1 MLVNTK
7 FLIRNSADKYIKA
20 SYPGS
25 GTLYHYSGYTNSTSD
40 ATAFTLKNV
49 NKNFYF
55 DVDKLPAGTYTVI
68 EQDTS
73 TTGFTAKGSKSVK
86 VTVTANNSGGI
97 KTAQFENQP
106 SQLVINKTFRKYGA
120 VTDDDYKDVTVEIAK
135 NNSSSP
141 IKAVCIDTEN
151 NVYQYVSVS
160 NDSVYSGKTI
170 TDQLVFYNP
179 KVHNITVIGLPAKS
193 SNGTFYQYTAKEKD
207 TGRTSGRNIAK
218 RYIYNNVSK
227 TFQTGVTQS
236 DTLTNTERSI
246 GYIEIEKDFEIENT
260 DGSRSEFTGNDKLIL
275 TEAYSDISFLVKN
288 AAGKYLKANFI
299 GNQYMYSSLVNTSA
313 EATKFSFYAGNKTK
327 IRIINLPFGTYH
339 VTEVIGSKV
348 KGQGFR
354 AESSGQKSTVTYYNV
369 SADEVVG
376 GHTKFVNVKP
386 QYVGLRIYK
395 TFTDTDGE
403 SVDVSQKIYRQLSFS
418 LSDENGSRIPVV
430 LDNSVQGT
438 YHPFKLGNGETP
450 RETMQLGTST
460 HTITITGLES
470 GKTYLVRERI
480 AGTELK
486 KICVCK
492 SSFTVEGTK
501 ENKAVFA
508 DEDAVVLGNT
518 VTMPSGE
525 HSTAEV
531 YFENTYKT
539 TEITINKE
547 SDDDLVERRFAVTTL
562 NYSLYPA
569 DSPLYVT
576 TEKQTVNGKVN
587 GVATVKD
594 LPLAYYDEETD
605 SIIKIQYQIEEVD
618 TPQYYEIPEK
628 QVIIPMDGQKSVTI
642 KNKLKQGKIKVIKK
656 AEVNGSDEI
665 IPLSGVGFEL
675 SNDYNSTVLKGETNE
690 NGEILFENLP
700 VAVGVKDEDGKEI
713 IKKIRY
719 TAHEVAGIKNE
730 KYVLANDKTTTLR
743 YTAEEAKIIKTLT
756 FTNTPITGNIYLE
769 KADARTKE
777 ALSGAEFTVYND
789 TNGDGKYD
797 KNDTLATGY
806 ILSENNGQTVYTPY
820 NTLVEVMETTEDEDG
835 QPVTKGTGRYE
846 LYNLEKGK
854 YIVVETKTPVG
865 YVIEQKEF
873 AFEIKEDGQIV
884 HVYEKD
890 GKPVIGD
897 SSETVDSDEDQ
908 FVYNTPIFGDI
919 YLHKI
924 DESNKQRLSGAV
936 FDVWKDDGS
945 GKLNTKKDELCGT
958 MTELKG
964 SDGKGTGEYEMKDL
978 PYGTYFVTEVKAPEG
993 YMRSKKTYTVEVRQ
1007 NGQRVFIDDVE
1018 NPQIKGNVSVVK
1030 IDAYTKEQLADAEF
1044 TVYSDVNKDGMI
1056 TKDTD
1061 MVYGKLVYHAD
1072 TMTYSLNDLPY
1083 GEYVLTETK
1092 APAGHVLTEKV
1103 YPFRIIDNSVTV
1115 EVNDDGEIGIPND
1128 PIEGY
1133 IKVIKKDKKADIPVE
1148 GAEFT
1153 LYDSKGKVVKKVTT
1167 DKEGTANFG
1176 KQVYGK
1182 YTVKETTAPKH
1193 YVLDDTPIPFEILE
1207 HGKTYTFTQKE
1218 TPKPGYGSLKKTSED
1233 GVLEGFK
1240 FHIYGKSDS
1249 GVSYDETHTTDKNGE
1264 INIELLPGNYT
1275 VEEVRTPSRYIQ
1287 PESKKIRVEV
1297 DETTKVSFENKL
1309 KKGGIIIRK
1318 FDKKHPDMTVS
1329 GAVFTVYQ
1337 NGKEYKKLTETS
1349 NGVYELKNIP
1359 YGDYTVKETSAPE
1372 GYLLDTGTYD
1382 FSIRND
1388 SEIITISNSDKD
1400 KFVEAMIEG
1409 SVELIKKD
1417 SKTHKPLENA
1427 EFTIYKVVGEKTEF
1441 YKALRTDKNGKLT
1454 FTEVPYGNYVIKE
1467 TKAPEGYN
1475 IDTGEY
1481 PFSIKENGQVFKLV
1495 NNPEGDF
1502 IETQIEGTVM
1512 LIKKDS
1518 ENNEPIEGA
1527 EFTLYDS
1534 DKKVFRVGYTDAEGK
1549 LSFAEVPYGEY
1560 TIKETKAP
1568 AQYLIDTDSYP
1579 LNIKTHQ
1586 QVITISNSTDGTFRE
1601 NPIKGSIELYKVDKN
1616 TRKPLA
1622 GAEFT
1627 LFDDKGTAIQK
1638 ITTDKNGKAVFSE
1651 VRYGKYTVRETK
1663 APAKYA
1669 VISDAIPF
1677 EVLEHGKVYEFN
1689 VEDPE
1694 IPGYGYLKKTSED
1707 GVLEGFKFHIYG
1719 ISDSGNK
1726 VDQTL
1731 TTNDKGEIKINL
1743 FEGTYTVEEVD
1754 APDRYLSTAKQTVKI
1769 ISDKTTEIKFDNKL
1783 KKGNI
1788 EILKLDGT
1796 TRKPLAGAEFTLYN
1810 AKGDIVQKVTSNEE
1824 GKAVFSDLPY
1834 GEYNVVETKA
1844 PAEYEA
1850 DSIPIPFSIVENGK
1864 TLYHTKE
1871 NTPVPGHGYL
1881 KKTSEDGAVEGFK
1894 FHVYGTSDTG
1904 VKFDKTIVTDKNGEF
1919 NIELL
1924 KGTYTVEEIEVPD
1937 RYIKA
1942 KAQTVKIES
1951 GKTTEISFVNR
1962 LIKGNIE
1969 ILKIDDT
1976 TQKPLA
1982 GAEFTLNDAKGNAV
1996 QVLTTGADGT
2006 VTFKEVPYGKYTVVE
2021 TKVPDKYEADSTPIP
2036 FEILENGKTLRVTKT
2051 NTPVPGH
2058 GYLKKISEDGVKAG
2072 FKFKV
2077 TGTSDTGVSFED
2089 TVITD
2094 ENGEFNLELLE
2105 GTYEVE
2111 EIETPVRYLVPGKQT
2126 IKIESG
2132 KTKSINFENRLKKG
2146 SIEVLK
2152 IDKKANIPLSGAEF
2166 TLYNSN
2172 GESVKVLTTGA
2183 DGKVTFTDVPY
2194 GDYTVIETKAP
2205 DEYTADSTP
2214 IPFSIVEHGKTL
2226 YYTKTNTPVPGHGYL
2241 KKTSEDGIVEGFK
2254 FHVYGISDTGV
2265 KYDNTIST
2273 DANGEFN
2280 IELLEGTYTV
2290 EEIEVPDRYIKA
2302 KAQTIKIESGKTTKI
2317 SFVNKLIKGNIEILK
2332 IDDTTQKPLSGAEF
2346 TLNDAKGNAVQ
2357 VLTTGTDGKVTFK
2370 EVPYGKY
2377 TVIETK
2383 APDKYTA
2390 DSKPIPFSIVKNG
2403 KTLYHT
2409 KENTPVPGHGYLK
2422 KTSEDGIVEGFNF
2435 HVYGISDT
2443 GVKYDNTI
2451 STDTNG
2457 EFNIELLEGTY
2468 TVEEIEVPD
2477 KYIQPDKQTVRI
2489 RSGKTTTIRFE
2500 NSPKK
2505 SNIAIVKKDSKN
2517 NKPIRDAEF
2526 TLYNSD
2532 GETVITLDTD
2542 ADGKLTFADIPY
2554 GNYTVKETKA
2564 PKGYIRDKK
2573 TYPVTVRNDGET
2585 LVVSNRSDGTFREK
2599 PIEGTIEIIKID
2611 EKTSKPLVGAE
2622 FTLYN
2627 AKGKVVQVVVTG
2639 NDGKAIFADVRY
2651 GSYTVVETKAPDK
2664 YTADPTPIP
2673 FSIVKEG
2680 LLIAYEMD
2688 NTPIPGVGYLKKT
2701 SEDGI
2706 AEGFKFHVYGTSDT
2720 GVAFDETITTDENGE
2735 LNIDLLEGEYTIEE
2749 VETPDRYIQPDKQ
2762 SIRIESGKTTSVE
2775 FDNRLKK
2782 GNIEIIKIDE
2792 ITRKPL
2798 AGAEFT
2804 LFDADDNA
2812 VLVLTTDENGKVS
2825 FENVPYGDYHVAE
2838 TKAPED
2844 YVLDST
2850 PIPFSVIED
2859 GMLIALEKENT
2870 PDSGS
2875 VEIVKESED
2884 GVIENVGFHIYGIA
2898 KNGVEINETVYTDK
2912 EGKFLIENLLVGT
2925 YTIEEIEMP
2934 DRYIAQEPKTVEVI
2948 ANEKA
2953 VVTFEN
2959 ILKKGSVTTTK
2970 VDAEYP
2976 DHKLSGAVFEIFD
2989 ADYNSVGFMEEIETG
3004 IYRLD
3009 NLVYGKYILK
3019 EIEAPEYY
3027 ELDTNEYP
3035 FEITE
3040 NGDVR
3045 NIETLAGVGFIN
3057 NAQRGSLVITKRS
3070 SDNKLEGFS
3079 FRITGKAFTGQEYDE
3094 VFKTD
3099 ADGKITV
3106 EGLRVGNYTVSE
3118 ISDETNVRYIL
3129 PDDKEITI
3137 PANNTAEIEMFND
3150 EKTIP
3155 FEITKKDISTGE
3167 LIPDCA
3173 FRIRNSDGEIVI
3185 EGRTDKDGI
3194 AKFELVCGDY
3204 TYQEFDAPEGFIIDT
3219 KEYTFTINPDDTI
3232 VKAEMT
3238 NIGTGTIEITKKDI
3252 STGEL
3257 IPDCGIEI
3265 LDENK
3270 KIIFQG
3276 RTDSDGVVTFGKLPY
3291 GKYYYREF
3299 DAPEGYVLDETPYPF
3314 EIKKNGEIVKATMTN
3329 KPVEKEPGYI
3339 TTDKPKEP
3347 GEVTVPTGDMTDFI
3361 VIMLVLTAG
3370 LSLALIVF
3378 NIRASRKRNNKN

>member
-1 MLVNTK
+1 MVRTKLNRLTAMLLSFIMILSSFSALTAVETEAATDKITLELNDTNIKWAKTVTFYEPFSKKNYTHWQGQMRHTLRIKETGKVAYCIQPGTYMYDFVQQVRPTLSVGEADAWDALGDEKKSAIKLIMYFGYPNKHIYLSGTDAEQEIATQLIIWEIVCGYRDPNNYNLTDDRFAKGMFGNSYEQNQGVFTAYDKIVDSMIGYNKIISFSTPQSRNAPTYTMNWDGTKYTVTLTDKNNVLGKYTLTCSNPNVRLTVSGNQLIVSSTEPISGNISVKARTTASSENNNVIAYGHFNSEIQEVIDQSTSDLPDPVFAYLNVNLNVKTQATGALKVQKQFRTADDTDLKNTIENSVLYNTK
-7 FLIRNSADKYIKA
+7 FLIQNSAGKYIKA

-25 GTLYHYSGYTNSTSD
+25 GTLYHYFGYTNSTSD

-73 TTGFTAKGSKSVK
+73 TTGFTAKGSKNVK

-120 VTDDDYKDVTVEIAK
+120 VTDDDYKDVAVEVAQ

-160 NDSVYSGKTI
+160 KDSVYSGKAI

-179 KVHNITVIGLPAKS
+179 KVHSITVIGLPVKNS
-193 SNGTFYQYTAKEKD
+193 SGTYYQYTAKEKD
-207 TGRTSGRNIAK
+207 TGRTSGRSLSK
-218 RYIYNNVSK
+218 RYSYNTVTKS
-227 TFQTGVTQS
+227 FQTGTTQN
-236 DTLTNTERSI
+236 DTITNTEKSI
-246 GYIEIEKDFEIENT
+246 GYLEIEKDFKIENT
-260 DGSRSEFTGNDKLIL
+260 DGTQSEFTGNDSLTL
-275 TEAYSDISFLVKN
+275 TEAYNDISFLVKN

-438 YHPFKLGNGETP
+438 YHPFRQGNGETP

-480 AGTELK
+480 SGTELK

-518 VTMPSGE
+518 VTMPTGE

-576 TEKQTVNGKVN
+576 TEKQTVNGKVI

-618 TPQYYEIPEK
+618 TPQYYDIPEK

-743 YTAEEAKIIKTLT
+743 YTAEEAKRIKTLT

-769 KADARTKE
+769 KADARTKQ

-789 TNGDGKYD
+789 TNGNGKYD

-936 FDVWKDDGS
+936 FDVWRDDGS

-1044 TVYSDVNKDGMI
+1044 TVYADVNKDGVI

-1061 MVYGKLVYHAD
+1061 TVYGKLVYNAD

-1083 GEYVLTETK
+1083 GEYVLAETK

-1103 YPFRIIDNSVTV
+1103 YPFRIIDNGVTV
-1115 EVNDDGEIGIPND
+1115 EVNDDGEIGIPNN

-1133 IKVIKKDKKADIPVE
+1133 IRVVKKDKKADIPVE

-1153 LYDSKGKVVKKVTT
+1153 LYDSKGKAVKKVTT
-1167 DKEGTANFG
+1167 DKEGTADFG
-1176 KQVYGK
+1176 KLVYGK

-1207 HGKTYTFTQKE
+1207 HGKTYSFTQKE
-1218 TPKPGYGSLKKTSED
+1218 TPKPGYGALKKTSED
-1233 GVLEGFK
+1233 GIVKGFK
-1240 FHIYGKSDS
+1240 FRIYGKSDS

-1264 INIELLPGNYT
+1264 INVELLPGNYT

-1287 PESKKIRVEV
+1287 PESKKIRIEV

-1349 NGVYELKNIP
+1349 KGVYDLKNIP

-1417 SKTHKPLENA
+1417 SKTRKPLENA
-1427 EFTIYKVVGEKTEF
+1427 EFTIYAVKGGKTEF
-1441 YKALRTDKNGKLT
+1441 YKALMTDKNGKLT
-1454 FTEVPYGNYVIKE
+1454 FTEVPYGNYIIKE

-1481 PFSIKENGQVFKLV
+1481 PFSIKENGQVFKLT
-1495 NNPEGDF
+1495 NTPEGDF
-1502 IETQIEGTVM
+1502 IETQIEGTIQ

-1518 ENNEPIEGA
+1518 ENDAPIEGA

-1534 DKKVFRVGYTDAEGK
+1534 DKEAFRVGYTDAKGE

-1586 QVITISNSTDGTFRE
+1586 QVQ
-1601 NPIKGSIELYKVDKN
+1601 N
-1616 TRKPLA
+1616 TSA
-1622 GAEFT
+1622 G
-1627 LFDDKGTAIQK
+1627 
-1638 ITTDKNGKAVFSE
+1638 
-1651 VRYGKYTVRETK
+1651 
-1663 APAKYA
+1663 
-1669 VISDAIPF
+1669 
-1677 EVLEHGKVYEFN
+1677 H
-1689 VEDPE
+1689 
-1694 IPGYGYLKKTSED
+1694 
-1707 GVLEGFKFHIYG
+1707 H
-1719 ISDSGNK
+1719 DS
-1726 VDQTL
+1726 QQH
-1731 TTNDKGEIKINL
+1731 
-1743 FEGTYTVEEVD
+1743 
-1754 APDRYLSTAKQTVKI
+1754 R
-1769 ISDKTTEIKFDNKL
+1769 
-1783 KKGNI
+1783 
-1788 EILKLDGT
+1788 
-1796 TRKPLAGAEFTLYN
+1796 
-1810 AKGDIVQKVTSNEE
+1810 
-1824 GKAVFSDLPY
+1824 
-1834 GEYNVVETKA
+1834 
-1844 PAEYEA
+1844 
-1850 DSIPIPFSIVENGK
+1850 
-1864 TLYHTKE
+1864 
-1871 NTPVPGHGYL
+1871 
-1881 KKTSEDGAVEGFK
+1881 
-1894 FHVYGTSDTG
+1894 
-1904 VKFDKTIVTDKNGEF
+1904 
-1919 NIELL
+1919 
-1924 KGTYTVEEIEVPD
+1924 
-1937 RYIKA
+1937 RYI
-1942 KAQTVKIES
+1942 S
-1951 GKTTEISFVNR
+1951 
-1962 LIKGNIE
+1962 
-1969 ILKIDDT
+1969 
-1976 TQKPLA
+1976 
-1982 GAEFTLNDAKGNAV
+1982 
-1996 QVLTTGADGT
+1996 
-2006 VTFKEVPYGKYTVVE
+2006 
-2021 TKVPDKYEADSTPIP
+2021 
-2036 FEILENGKTLRVTKT
+2036 
-2051 NTPVPGH
+2051 
-2058 GYLKKISEDGVKAG
+2058 
-2072 FKFKV
+2072 
-2077 TGTSDTGVSFED
+2077 
-2089 TVITD
+2089 
-2094 ENGEFNLELLE
+2094 
-2105 GTYEVE
+2105 
-2111 EIETPVRYLVPGKQT
+2111 
-2126 IKIESG
+2126 
-2132 KTKSINFENRLKKG
+2132 
-2146 SIEVLK
+2146 
-2152 IDKKANIPLSGAEF
+2152 
-2166 TLYNSN
+2166 
-2172 GESVKVLTTGA
+2172 
-2183 DGKVTFTDVPY
+2183 
-2194 GDYTVIETKAP
+2194 
-2205 DEYTADSTP
+2205 
-2214 IPFSIVEHGKTL
+2214 
-2226 YYTKTNTPVPGHGYL
+2226 
-2241 KKTSEDGIVEGFK
+2241 
-2254 FHVYGISDTGV
+2254 
-2265 KYDNTIST
+2265 
-2273 DANGEFN
+2273 
-2280 IELLEGTYTV
+2280 
-2290 EEIEVPDRYIKA
+2290 
-2302 KAQTIKIESGKTTKI
+2302 
-2317 SFVNKLIKGNIEILK
+2317 
-2332 IDDTTQKPLSGAEF
+2332 
-2346 TLNDAKGNAVQ
+2346 
-2357 VLTTGTDGKVTFK
+2357 
-2370 EVPYGKY
+2370 
-2377 TVIETK
+2377 
-2383 APDKYTA
+2383 
-2390 DSKPIPFSIVKNG
+2390 
-2403 KTLYHT
+2403 
-2409 KENTPVPGHGYLK
+2409 
-2422 KTSEDGIVEGFNF
+2422 
-2435 HVYGISDT
+2435 
-2443 GVKYDNTI
+2443 
-2451 STDTNG
+2451 
-2457 EFNIELLEGTY
+2457 
-2468 TVEEIEVPD
+2468 
-2477 KYIQPDKQTVRI
+2477 
-2489 RSGKTTTIRFE
+2489 
-2500 NSPKK
+2500 
-2505 SNIAIVKKDSKN
+2505 
-2517 NKPIRDAEF
+2517 
-2526 TLYNSD
+2526 
-2532 GETVITLDTD
+2532 
-2542 ADGKLTFADIPY
+2542 
-2554 GNYTVKETKA
+2554 
-2564 PKGYIRDKK
+2564 
-2573 TYPVTVRNDGET
+2573 
-2585 LVVSNRSDGTFREK
+2585 
-2599 PIEGTIEIIKID
+2599 
-2611 EKTSKPLVGAE
+2611 
-2622 FTLYN
+2622 
-2627 AKGKVVQVVVTG
+2627 
-2639 NDGKAIFADVRY
+2639 
-2651 GSYTVVETKAPDK
+2651 
-2664 YTADPTPIP
+2664 
-2673 FSIVKEG
+2673 
-2680 LLIAYEMD
+2680 
-2688 NTPIPGVGYLKKT
+2688 
-2701 SEDGI
+2701 
-2706 AEGFKFHVYGTSDT
+2706 
-2720 GVAFDETITTDENGE
+2720 
-2735 LNIDLLEGEYTIEE
+2735 
-2749 VETPDRYIQPDKQ
+2749 
-2762 SIRIESGKTTSVE
+2762 
-2775 FDNRLKK
+2775 
-2782 GNIEIIKIDE
+2782 
-2792 ITRKPL
+2792 
-2798 AGAEFT
+2798 
-2804 LFDADDNA
+2804 
-2812 VLVLTTDENGKVS
+2812 
-2825 FENVPYGDYHVAE
+2825 
-2838 TKAPED
+2838 
-2844 YVLDST
+2844 
-2850 PIPFSVIED
+2850 
-2859 GMLIALEKENT
+2859 
-2870 PDSGS
+2870 
-2875 VEIVKESED
+2875 
-2884 GVIENVGFHIYGIA
+2884 
-2898 KNGVEINETVYTDK
+2898 
-2912 EGKFLIENLLVGT
+2912 
-2925 YTIEEIEMP
+2925 
-2934 DRYIAQEPKTVEVI
+2934 
-2948 ANEKA
+2948 
-2953 VVTFEN
+2953 
-2959 ILKKGSVTTTK
+2959 
-2970 VDAEYP
+2970 
-2976 DHKLSGAVFEIFD
+2976 
-2989 ADYNSVGFMEEIETG
+2989 
-3004 IYRLD
+3004 
-3009 NLVYGKYILK
+3009 
-3019 EIEAPEYY
+3019 
-3027 ELDTNEYP
+3027 
-3035 FEITE
+3035 
-3040 NGDVR
+3040 
-3045 NIETLAGVGFIN
+3045 
-3057 NAQRGSLVITKRS
+3057 
-3070 SDNKLEGFS
+3070 
-3079 FRITGKAFTGQEYDE
+3079 
-3094 VFKTD
+3094 
-3099 ADGKITV
+3099 
-3106 EGLRVGNYTVSE
+3106 
-3118 ISDETNVRYIL
+3118 
-3129 PDDKEITI
+3129 
-3137 PANNTAEIEMFND
+3137 
-3150 EKTIP
+3150 
-3155 FEITKKDISTGE
+3155 
-3167 LIPDCA
+3167 
-3173 FRIRNSDGEIVI
+3173 
-3185 EGRTDKDGI
+3185 
-3194 AKFELVCGDY
+3194 
-3204 TYQEFDAPEGFIIDT
+3204 
-3219 KEYTFTINPDDTI
+3219 
-3232 VKAEMT
+3232 
-3238 NIGTGTIEITKKDI
+3238 
-3252 STGEL
+3252 
-3257 IPDCGIEI
+3257 
-3265 LDENK
+3265 
-3270 KIIFQG
+3270 
-3276 RTDSDGVVTFGKLPY
+3276 
-3291 GKYYYREF
+3291 
-3299 DAPEGYVLDETPYPF
+3299 
-3314 EIKKNGEIVKATMTN
+3314 
-3329 KPVEKEPGYI
+3329 
-3339 TTDKPKEP
+3339 
-3347 GEVTVPTGDMTDFI
+3347 
-3361 VIMLVLTAG
+3361 
-3370 LSLALIVF
+3370 
-3378 NIRASRKRNNKN
+3378 